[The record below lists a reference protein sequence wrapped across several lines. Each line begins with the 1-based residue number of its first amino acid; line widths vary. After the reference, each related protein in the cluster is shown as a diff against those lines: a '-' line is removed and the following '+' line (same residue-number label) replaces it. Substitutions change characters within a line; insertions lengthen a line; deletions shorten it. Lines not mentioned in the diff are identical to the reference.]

1 VSPVLIAGRDYFTPD
16 ELRAMFPAALRPS
29 AETLRRR
36 IANGDIGAVK
46 FGPSY
51 LISANAIH
59 AFLDPS
65 AARAQETAVTADEPK
80 NSPTVPDE
88 ARAPKRQRKGA
99 TRHQPFPGGRSP
111 RPSFRRALALES
123 KRLRR
128 INHNS
133 V

>member
-1 VSPVLIAGRDYFTPD
+1 MPVQIAGRDYFTPD
-16 ELRAMFPAALRPS
+16 ELRAMFPVKLRPS

-36 IANGDIGAVK
+36 IANGDISAVK

-65 AARAQETAVTADEPK
+65 AAVAQESAVTADAPK
-80 NSPTVPDE
+80 DSPTVSDVGRE
-88 ARAPKRQRKGA
+88 KQNQRKGRLRRKPSPA
-99 TRHQPFPGGRSP
+99 GRQP

-123 KRLRR
+123 KRVRR
-128 INHNS
+128 MKHNS